1 MGTYFPAHIESAAR
15 ALALAGYSSEKAVKI
30 IEAQYPDE
38 PGLPAAKTLRD
49 WRRDS
54 PAIAEEEQAA
64 MLEAHREIV
73 LTAQRMALTDLDNH
87 PEKYNAVQLMT
98 VAGIAHDKL
107 FKAAD
112 LHRPPPDNRQLVIVI
127 PGLQPI
133 MIQDDTETFDAEPA
147 LPSGTLH
154 IDTSEGTT
162 TTEA

>member
-30 IEAQYPDE
+30 IAEQYPGEE
-38 PGLPAAKTLRD
+38 PSARSLRD
-49 WRRDS
+49 WRREM
-54 PAIAEEEQAA
+54 PALAAEEASA

-73 LTAQRMALTDLDNH
+73 LTAQRLTLLELDKPDH
-87 PEKYNAVQLMT
+87 KLNAVQLMT

-112 LHRPPPDNRQLVIVI
+112 LQRPLQDNRQLVIIV

-133 MIQDDTETFDAEPA
+133 AISDV
-147 LPSGTLH
+147 
-154 IDTSEGTT
+154 TSDIVTGAITKPER
-162 TTEA
+162 